1 MAVIRCLAPA
11 EGLQG
16 VVACLRES
24 ENLTGILV
32 VAFLLIGWLAMQSLA
47 EARRYRQIR
56 ERQPTMSAPPPF
68 GSVRHADAVYTFANR
83 EFYQVMLAEMEKA
96 LFAAG
101 YELTRDESR
110 RMMLSDAD
118 RHEVSR
124 RVFRVRQSFISP
136 LLSEQLLS
144 ESADA
149 AEKDGFSARWLSVLI
164 GGSEQEGWYIT
175 RSKIS

>member
-11 EGLQG
+11 DGLQG

-32 VAFLLIGWLAMQSLA
+32 AAFLLIGWLAMQSLA

-56 ERQPTMSAPPPF
+56 ERQPVMNAPPPF
-68 GSVRHADAVYTFANR
+68 GSARHADAVYTFANR

-101 YELTRDESR
+101 YELTRDESL
-110 RMMLSDAD
+110 RMMLSDTD

-124 RVFRVRQSFISP
+124 RVFRVRQGYISP

-149 AEKDGFSARWLSVLI
+149 AEKEGFSAQWLSVLI
-164 GGSEQEGWYIT
+164 GGSEREGWYIT

>member
-11 EGLQG
+11 DGLQG
-16 VVACLRES
+16 VMACLRES
-24 ENLTGILV
+24 DSLAGILV

-101 YELTRDESR
+101 DELTRDESR

-144 ESADA
+144 ESADV
-149 AEKDGFSARWLSVLI
+149 AEKEGFSARWLSVLI
-164 GGSEQEGWYIT
+164 LGSERQGWYIT
-175 RSKIS
+175 RSR

>member
-11 EGLQG
+11 DGLQG
-16 VVACLRES
+16 VMACLRES
-24 ENLTGILV
+24 ESLAGILAVVLLTG
-32 VAFLLIGWLAMQSLA
+32 GWLALQYLA
-47 EARRYRQIR
+47 EARRDRRCR
-56 ERQPTMSAPPPF
+56 EVKPVIPAF
-68 GSVRHADAVYTFANR
+68 GSGQHADAMYTFANR
-83 EFYQVMLAEMEKA
+83 EYDQVMLAEMEKA

-118 RHEVSR
+118 IHEVSR
-124 RVFRVRQSFISP
+124 RVFRLRQSFISP

-164 GGSEQEGWYIT
+164 LGSERQGWYIT
-175 RSKIS
+175 RSR